1 MRAYNTANGWLQ
13 YIQDIGQWIIWR
25 TGCNRVF
32 LVPAFGKQ
40 VYLITGH
47 YFQHHIGTDL
57 GTSAIQLLDKIV
69 GAGIFLMNPA
79 VLLLASPV
87 ATLVS
92 AFRTLIGILVTDIFL
107 RSLFGYFPLNLMIV
121 GALITASAQKVVGPT
136 NTSKFYFCKP

>member
-1 MRAYNTANGWLQ
+1 MGAA
-13 YIQDIGQWIIWR
+13 
-25 TGCNRVF
+25 F
-32 LVPAFGKQ
+32 L
-40 VYLITGH
+40 LN
-47 YFQHHIGTDL
+47 
-57 GTSAIQLLDKIV
+57 IQLRILHIQ
-69 GAGIFLMNPA
+69 LMNKISKTAIVVFMTPA
-79 VLLLASPV
+79 ALLLASPV